1 MGVITLDDCARPK
14 EQRAT
19 FHADIASRKL
29 SIVKKEKKKSGRWQL
44 LDAQLYAVLCI
55 VYTKNSKDKE
65 RISRE

>member
-29 SIVKKEKKKSGRWQL
+29 SIVKKEKKKRPMAASRC
-44 LDAQLYAVLCI
+44 AVI
-55 VYTKNSKDKE
+55 RSFMHRVYKE
-65 RISRE
+65 FER